1 MGTHPAGQLSRYGSF
16 DGREKEDDATP
27 HADQPSYEGP
37 QPGDLTLLGLDPEV
51 LLELA
56 PDAILIVDDHGVIQV
71 VNERAEQ
78 IFGYSRA
85 ELIGQ
90 PVELLVPEGQKEL
103 HVEHRRRYMTRPK
116 ARPMGV
122 GLDLTAIAKD
132 GKEFPVEISLSP
144 VSTDDRLMIISVVR
158 DVSSRRRLQEA
169 ALTARAIAA
178 QEGER
183 VRIARDL
190 HDEVAQA
197 LSGIALGLEQ
207 IASAPQL
214 EAARDEAK
222 QLGGEVTN
230 AMREFRRVLEH
241 LRPDELANI
250 GLTASLQRMAE
261 ERRESTPDI
270 TIVFRSHGNGRR
282 LDPDTELA
290 AYRVVQEAVTNAV
303 NHANPNTIEIDLT
316 ATEDAM
322 TATVRDDGCGFD
334 VEQTPEDGLG
344 LGGMR
349 ERARLIGSKLKIDSA
364 AGRGT
369 EVTLR
374 LPVRPR

>member
-1 MGTHPAGQLSRYGSF
+1 M
-16 DGREKEDDATP
+16 DDATP

-37 QPGDLTLLGLDPEV
+37 QPGDWALDDLDPEV

-56 PDAILIVDDHGVIQV
+56 PDAIVIVDDHGLIQV

-90 PVELLVPEGQKEL
+90 PVELLVPERQKEL
-103 HVEHRRRYMTRPK
+103 HAEHRRLYMTQPK
-116 ARPMGV
+116 VRPMGV
-122 GLDLTAIAKD
+122 GLDLTAIAKG

-144 VSTDDRLMIISVVR
+144 VSTDHRLMIISVVR
-158 DVSSRRRLQEA
+158 DISSRRRLQEA
-169 ALTARAIAA
+169 ALSARAILA
-178 QEGER
+178 QEQER
-183 VRIARDL
+183 LRVARDL

-207 IASAPQL
+207 IESAPHL
-214 EAARDEAK
+214 EAARDEAQ
-222 QLGGEVTN
+222 QLAGEVTT
-230 AMREFRRVLEH
+230 AMRELGRVVAH
-241 LRPDELANI
+241 LRPDELADI
-250 GLTASLQRMAE
+250 GLAAALQRMAE
-261 ERRESTPDI
+261 ERRESTPGI
-270 TIVFRSHGNGRR
+270 TVVFRSHGNGRR

-303 NHANPNTIEIDLT
+303 KHAIPNTIEIDLT

-322 TATVRDDGCGFD
+322 TAAVRDDGCGFD
-334 VEQTPEDGLG
+334 VEQTPEDGGLG

-349 ERARLIGSKLKIDSA
+349 ERARLVRGELKIDSA
-364 AGRGT
+364 PGQGT
-369 EVTLR
+369 EITLR
-374 LPVRPR
+374 LPLGPDERGR

>member
-1 MGTHPAGQLSRYGSF
+1 M
-16 DGREKEDDATP
+16 DDATP

-37 QPGDLTLLGLDPEV
+37 QPGDSALDDLDPEV
-51 LLELA
+51 FLELA
-56 PDAILIVDDHGVIQV
+56 PEAIVIVDDRGLIQV
-71 VNERAEQ
+71 VNGRAEQ

-90 PVELLVPEGQKEL
+90 PVELLVPERQKEL
-103 HVEHRRRYMTRPK
+103 HAEHRRRYMTQPK
-116 ARPMGV
+116 VRPMGV
-122 GLDLTAIAKD
+122 GLDLTAIGKD
-132 GKEFPVEISLSP
+132 GNEFPVEISLSP
-144 VSTDDRLMIISVVR
+144 VSTDDRLMVIGVVR
-158 DVSSRRRLQEA
+158 DISSRRRLQEA
-169 ALTARAIAA
+169 ALSARAIAA
-178 QEGER
+178 QEQER

-207 IASAPQL
+207 IESAPHL

-222 QLGGEVTN
+222 QLAGEVTD
-230 AMREFRRVLEH
+230 ALRELRRVVEH
-241 LRPDELANI
+241 LRPDQLANI
-250 GLTASLQRMAE
+250 GLTAALERIAE
-261 ERRESTPDI
+261 QRRELTPDI
-270 TIVFRSHGNGRR
+270 TIVFRSHGDGRR

-303 NHANPNTIEIDLT
+303 KHANPNTIEIELT

-322 TATVRDDGCGFD
+322 IATVRDDGCGFD

-349 ERARLIGSKLKIDSA
+349 ERARLVRGDLMIDSTP
-364 AGRGT
+364 GRGT
-369 EVTLR
+369 EVSLR
-374 LPVRPR
+374 LPAGSR

>member
-1 MGTHPAGQLSRYGSF
+1 MH
-16 DGREKEDDATP
+16 DATP
-27 HADQPSYEGP
+27 HADQPSYEGA
-37 QPGDLTLLGLDPEV
+37 QPGDLTALELDPEV

-56 PDAILIVDDHGVIQV
+56 PDAIVIVDDGGLIQV

-90 PVELLVPEGQKEL
+90 PVELLVPERQKQL
-103 HVEHRRRYMTRPK
+103 HAEHRRRYVTQPK
-116 ARPMGV
+116 VRPMGV

-144 VSTDDRLMIISVVR
+144 VSTDDRLMIISVIR
-158 DVSSRRRLQEA
+158 DISGRRRLQAA
-169 ALTARAIAA
+169 ALSARAIAA
-178 QEGER
+178 QEQER

-190 HDEVAQA
+190 HDEAAQA
-197 LSGIALGLEQ
+197 LSGIALGLER
-207 IASAPQL
+207 IESAPHL
-214 EAARDEAK
+214 EAARDEARR
-222 QLGGEVTN
+222 LSDEVTN
-230 AMREFRRVLEH
+230 ALRELRRVVEH

-250 GLTASLQRMAE
+250 GLAAALQRMAE
-261 ERRESTPDI
+261 ERQESTPYI
-270 TIVFRSHGNGRR
+270 TIVFGSHGNGHR

-303 NHANPNTIEIDLT
+303 KHANPNTIEIDLT

-322 TATVRDDGCGFD
+322 TAAVRDDGCGFD
-334 VEQTPEDGLG
+334 VELTPEDGLG

-349 ERARLIGSKLKIDSA
+349 ERARLTGGELKIDSA

-374 LPVRPR
+374 LPMRPR

>member
-1 MGTHPAGQLSRYGSF
+1 MHDLTSH
-16 DGREKEDDATP
+16 T
-27 HADQPSYEGP
+27 DQPSYEGP
-37 QPGDLTLLGLDPEV
+37 QPRGSALDDLDPEV

-56 PDAILIVDDHGVIQV
+56 PDAIVIVDDRGLIQV

-85 ELIGQ
+85 ELIDQ
-90 PVELLVPEGQKEL
+90 PVELLVPERQKEL
-103 HVEHRRRYMTRPK
+103 HVEHRRRYMTEPK
-116 ARPMGV
+116 VRPMGV
-122 GLDLTAIAKD
+122 GLNLIAIAKD

-144 VSTDDRLMIISVVR
+144 VSTDDRLMVIGVVR
-158 DVSSRRRLQEA
+158 DISSRRRLQEA
-169 ALTARAIAA
+169 ALSARAIAA
-178 QEGER
+178 QEQER

-207 IASAPQL
+207 IESAPHL

-222 QLGGEVTN
+222 RLGAEVTN
-230 AMREFRRVLEH
+230 AVRELRRVVEH
-241 LRPDELANI
+241 LRPDELADM
-250 GLTASLQRMAE
+250 GLANALERMAE
-261 ERRESTPDI
+261 RRRESTPDI
-270 TIVFRSHGNGRR
+270 TVVFRSHGNGRR

-303 NHANPNTIEIDLT
+303 KHANPNTIEIDLT
-316 ATEDAM
+316 ATADAM
-322 TATVRDDGCGFD
+322 TAAVRDDGCGFD
-334 VEQTPEDGLG
+334 VEQTPEDGGLG

-349 ERARLIGSKLKIDSA
+349 ERARLIGSKLNIDSA

>member
-1 MGTHPAGQLSRYGSF
+1 M
-16 DGREKEDDATP
+16 DDATP
-27 HADQPSYEGP
+27 HPDQPSFEAP
-37 QPGDLTLLGLDPEV
+37 QPSDWALDDLYPEV

-56 PDAILIVDDHGVIQV
+56 PDAILIVDDRGVIQI

-85 ELIGQ
+85 ELSGQ

-103 HVEHRRRYMTRPK
+103 HAEHRRRYMTQPRV
-116 ARPMGV
+116 RPMGV
-122 GLDLTAIAKD
+122 GLDLTAIGKD

-158 DVSSRRRLQEA
+158 DVSGRRRLQEA
-169 ALTARAIAA
+169 ALSARAILA
-178 QEGER
+178 QEQER
-183 VRIARDL
+183 VRVARDI

-207 IASAPQL
+207 IESAPHLQ
-214 EAARDEAK
+214 AARDEAK
-222 QLGGEVTN
+222 HLAGDVTS
-230 AMREFRRVLEH
+230 AMRELRRVVEH
-241 LRPDELANI
+241 LRPDELASV
-250 GLTASLQRMAE
+250 GLTAALERMAE
-261 ERRESTPDI
+261 QRRESAPDI

-303 NHANPNTIEIDLT
+303 KHANPNTIEIDLT

-334 VEQTPEDGLG
+334 VEQTPEDGGLG

-349 ERARLIGSKLKIDSA
+349 ERARLIGSKLNVDSA